1 MRSPVGDVSQASQAV
16 HCHEVARRGVRMP
29 VKWHPPPGGVG
40 RLVTRGLPERRLQNV
55 HSLRSILHHV
65 KRYKVALTL
74 TMISMVA
81 LVAIQLVAPWLVR
94 TMINAVTAPDAG
106 TEVLPLLS
114 QLALLALGVYVVRA
128 LMQFVRSYSA
138 HVAGW
143 HVVADVR
150 NQVYRHLQRLSLRFY
165 EDKQTGQLMSRAV
178 NDSDLLEQLVAH
190 AIPDVIVNVL
200 MLMGVTA
207 VLVSMSW
214 KLALL
219 SMMPIPL
226 IVLAMRG
233 FARFV
238 RPAFRQRQIE
248 LGELNAALN
257 DNISGIRE
265 IQAFTREETEAD
277 RVWDRIVRYR
287 DSLLRALRLMAVF
300 HPSVEFTSA
309 LGTIVLIYFGGRLML
324 DGALPVADLV
334 AYFLYLE
341 LLYQPVR
348 ALSNVWESIQQ
359 ALAGADRISE
369 LLDQEPDVG
378 ERENAIEL
386 PGRADGKIQLED
398 VSFRY
403 SVGDMVLEHIDLEVP
418 AGSVVALVGPTG
430 VGKTTLSMLIP
441 RFYDVTD
448 GTVRLDGRDIR
459 DLTLEGLRR
468 QISIVLQDV
477 FLFHGTV
484 RENILFGRP
493 TASDREMME
502 AARVANADA
511 FIEALPE
518 GYETMIGE
526 RGVKLSG
533 GQRQRLAIARAVLK
547 DAPILILDE
556 ATSSVDTETEL
567 LIQQA
572 LERLMVGR
580 TTVVIAHRLSTIRK
594 ADRIV
599 VLQEG
604 RIAEQGTH
612 DELMAHDGL
621 YRYLNQVQTAEDQ
634 WENAVRDRGGSP

>member
-1 MRSPVGDVSQASQAV
+1 MR
-16 HCHEVARRGVRMP
+16 
-29 VKWHPPPGGVG
+29 
-40 RLVTRGLPERRLQNV
+40 
-55 HSLRSILHHV
+55 SLRSVLRHV
-65 KRYKVALTL
+65 RRYKLPLGL
-74 TMISMVA
+74 TMLSMLL
-81 LVAIQLVAPWLVR
+81 LVGIQLVVPWLVR
-94 TMINAVTAPDAG
+94 TMIAAVTDAG
-106 TEVLPLLS
+106 ADLETLRLIAR
-114 QLALLALGVYVVRA
+114 LALLALAVYVIRA
-128 LMQFVRSYSA
+128 VMQFVRSYAA

-150 NQVYRHLQRLSLRFY
+150 NEVYRHLQRLSLRFY
-165 EDKQTGQLMSRAV
+165 EDKQTGQLMSRTV

-190 AIPDVIVNVL
+190 AVPDVLVNVL
-200 MLMGVTA
+200 MLIGVTA

-214 KLALL
+214 QLALL
-219 SMMPIPL
+219 SMIPIPL

-233 FARFV
+233 FARYV
-238 RPAFRQRQIE
+238 RPAFRQRQVE

-265 IQAFTREETEAD
+265 IQAFTREDAEAD
-277 RVWDRIVRYR
+277 RIWSRIVRYR

-324 DGALPVADLV
+324 EGALPVADLV

-348 ALSNVWESIQQ
+348 ALSNVWESVQQ
-359 ALAGADRISE
+359 ALAGADRIAE
-369 LLDQEPDVG
+369 LLEQEPDVG
-378 ERENAIEL
+378 EHPHAVEL
-386 PGRADGKIQLED
+386 SGRAQGALRFED

-403 SVGDMVLEHIDLEVP
+403 SAGDMVLRDIDLNVAP
-418 AGSVVALVGPTG
+418 GSVVALVGPTG
-430 VGKTTLSMLIP
+430 VGKTTLSMLIA
-441 RFYDVTD
+441 RFYDVTA
-448 GTVRLDGRDIR
+448 GAITLDGRDVR
-459 DLTLEGLRR
+459 DLALDSLRR

-493 TASDREMME
+493 GATDREMIE
-502 AARVANADA
+502 AARIANAHE
-511 FIEALPE
+511 FIAELPE
-518 GYETMIGE
+518 GYETLIGE

-556 ATSSVDTETEL
+556 ATSSVDTATEL

-580 TTVVIAHRLSTIRK
+580 TTVVIAHRLSTIRS
-594 ADRIV
+594 ADNIV
-599 VLQEG
+599 VLQDG
-604 RIAEQGTH
+604 RIVEQGNH
-612 DELMAHDGL
+612 QELMALDGL
-621 YRYLNQVQTAEDQ
+621 YRYLNRVQVEEELWGAALREADP
-634 WENAVRDRGGSP
+634 R